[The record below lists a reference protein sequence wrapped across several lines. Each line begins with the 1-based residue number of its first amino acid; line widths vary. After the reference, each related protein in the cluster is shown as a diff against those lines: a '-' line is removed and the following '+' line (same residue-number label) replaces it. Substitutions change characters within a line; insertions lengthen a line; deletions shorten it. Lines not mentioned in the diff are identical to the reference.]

1 MKVVI
6 NRCFGGYGLSVK
18 AILEI
23 AKRKGLTFFPYVIDW
38 EKGNEVY
45 IKADEN
51 CREFHFARYTTV
63 DNGPQVMFNDMKGEY
78 NFGHF
83 GYLAFDS
90 YYGDWSRTDPDVVA
104 VVEELGERADGSF
117 SALGVVDIPDDVRFT
132 IDEYDGMET
141 IEEVHRS
148 WA

>member
-6 NRCFGGYGLSVK
+6 NKCFGGYGLSVK

-23 AKRKGLTFFPYVIDW
+23 GKRKGLTFYP
-38 EKGNEVY
+38 Y
-45 IKADEN
+45 IKDYGKGKDVYVKCDEN
-51 CREFHFARYTTV
+51 CRETYFVEFATE
-63 DNGPQVMFNDMKGEY
+63 DNGPQVMIDDMKGKY
-78 NFGHF
+78 DF
-83 GYLAFDS
+83 GYPCFDD

-117 SALGVVDIPDDVRFT
+117 SSLAVVDIPDGVRFT

-148 WA
+148 WG

>member
-6 NRCFGGYGLSVK
+6 NKCFGGYGLSVK

-23 AKRKGLTFFPYVIDW
+23 GKKKGLTFYP
-38 EKGNEVY
+38 Y
-45 IKADEN
+45 IKDYGKGRDVYVKCDED
-51 CREFHFARYTTV
+51 CREFHFVKYTTV
-63 DNGPQVMFNDMKGEY
+63 DNGPQVTLDDMKGEY
-78 NFGHF
+78 DF
-83 GYLAFDS
+83 GYPCFNN

-117 SALGVVDIPDDVRFT
+117 SNLGVIDIPDDVRFT
-132 IDEYDGMET
+132 IEEYDGMET

>member
-6 NRCFGGYGLSVK
+6 NRCFGGYSLSVK

-23 AKRKGLTFFPYVIDW
+23 AKRKGFVFYPYLRDYD
-38 EKGNEVY
+38 KGNDVY
-45 IKADEN
+45 VKCDED
-51 CREFHFARYTTV
+51 CREFHFVKYTTV
-63 DNGPQVMFNDMKGEY
+63 DNGPQVMLDNMKGVY
-78 NFGHF
+78 DF
-83 GYLAFDS
+83 GYPCFDN
-90 YYGDWSRTDPDVVA
+90 YYGDWSRTDPDVVE
-104 VVEELGERADGSF
+104 VVEQLGERADGSF
-117 SALGVVDIPDDVRFT
+117 SNLAVVDIPDGVRFT